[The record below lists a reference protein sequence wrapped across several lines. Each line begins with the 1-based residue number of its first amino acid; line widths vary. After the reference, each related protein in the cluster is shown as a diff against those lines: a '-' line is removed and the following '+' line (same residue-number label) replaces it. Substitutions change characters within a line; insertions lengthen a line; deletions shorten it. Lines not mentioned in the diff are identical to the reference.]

1 MSEADLR
8 SRFTGKMYDRAC
20 VETYASI
27 SNPEP
32 TSRCADGAK
41 GEVSH
46 NYAIKA
52 FVRSRDAG
60 KDDCDVLI
68 LYKDGTK
75 KSLVGSNTT
84 AGCW

>member
-1 MSEADLR
+1 MLQ
-8 SRFTGKMYDRAC
+8 F
-20 VETYASI
+20 
-27 SNPEP
+27 P
-32 TSRCADGAK
+32 DGAK